1 MSMHSMNFRNLKAT
15 TMTTKK
21 LRSAFGFALLALFV
35 GGLIP
40 GCIEPGPRI
49 ERVQTNFIDKNVFEG
64 EWWFTHTVIDISDD
78 ASWAIGATGASA
90 PWPGA
95 TASFDI
101 ASQSGVV
108 GRIRWVIDENFIYA
122 YRANEIVQGSS
133 ADARTPEFRGQPLAA
148 YAILGH
154 FDIRQEYSSVTGEPS
169 NVVTENQDRRW
180 YDRRFV
186 RIDWSRNL
194 VSWGLF
200 GAGLEIE
207 QLFGQFRRE
216 SAPLGISD
224 QGLCPNP
231 EDPNSRCDLPAEWAP
246 QFVELGDETPCA
258 ATGES
263 DGACYRFGDE
273 WPAGSEDTIH
283 YMSFVTQELWTPLQC
298 AGSTCQTSIAVTIR
312 DAFLRVPPMHE
323 YAVETLANSEYDR
336 FGIIRTES
344 RTYSR
349 GGLDR
354 SMVGRHCDSDR
365 DCDPGCDPEFGIECE
380 LLCDG
385 ETHLCVGGLTS
396 ELGETDFLTYYRL
409 RHNFYSNS
417 LTDQECIAD
426 WQCNGRYDVEGASD
440 PNRGGS
446 TCDPFARKCTVPL
459 SQRNVRAVHY
469 TLSAHYPEYLV
480 HSAFESIAQWNEAFM
495 RSNREMR
502 EGMEDPRTG
511 RTTPPPPVGA
521 DVACQSTNPT
531 QYCFCRDGFLSP
543 EVVPGTMTCPYRTNF
558 FLTPEQR
565 TGETDPYQC
574 WIEGPTDLEN
584 PSDFSDYEVDGN
596 NNGVKDVYEYRF
608 RGPECMLV
616 LDVNDCDRNP
626 TVGDAPGAACQ
637 QLGDLRYQFYNYVS
651 GAGAGWCGVMQPNQ
665 DPLTGEALISPVNMG
680 GLCLDN
686 VSQVAIN
693 IWPILRGE
701 ESADPLFQGEEIRA
715 YFDRLGRVR
724 APVGV
729 APSGMDGV
737 RPRSGSGLPVA
748 LGAHFE
754 DVIEANASRV
764 RELHGAE
771 GRSLTHS
778 HRINSLVGTPLERR
792 FAEGI
797 LSETF
802 PVAASGPV
810 EQLAARQMGALGVMP
825 AALAQS
831 NRAGVSEDM
840 LNLASPL
847 RGGFEDGVMAER
859 RRMQLIE
866 QTGTCMLFENEYQL
880 LSQYQRYWA
889 NAFEGVL
896 PATARV
902 RWAQGFHRA
911 VMQHELGH
919 GLGLE
924 HNFAATLDRDNY
936 NPGYFN
942 IEMAN
947 DCQNLA
953 GQATSCALPLLTSFD
968 ANRDGAVTD
977 EEQVA
982 WLEEYQNIR
991 NQRTLRGLGNWS
1003 TASTMDYPGDESD
1016 SMGIGFYDFAAISFN
1031 YFNMVEAFQGDPRH
1045 REPGSSRH
1053 DILRSDEHGRE
1064 LWTWYRG
1071 GDQCQT
1077 DVQCPYAQGS
1087 AALSPGQDVYQR
1099 CVSNPRYS
1107 SIPIPCG
1114 EIDDPEAARHCI
1126 CSNFDED
1133 FIDYV
1138 DGLAY
1143 RSGGALEHYPVNY
1156 LFCSNSRLN
1165 DISWCN
1171 VFDAGES
1178 FLEVI
1183 ANMRL
1188 AWEQSYPTAY
1198 FRRFRR
1204 PFQSGARSLRWVPDA
1219 AKIYQH
1225 LLFRYYYEPSFS
1237 RDVGPLGFEDQFMAS
1252 IEAMNFF
1259 SYLAQLPDVG
1269 SYEYDAPTDTYRHM
1283 GEALDMPGSA
1293 FSLEPGQGFH
1303 TWSAYQEGLLGFF
1316 RLERAGT
1323 FFDKLYALRA
1333 LTIRD
1338 WGLSFTVDERFFLN
1352 FLDLFPVE
1360 MTELFGGYI
1369 LDDPHW
1375 YAPRVRMAGGEPTL
1389 EYVNWYRGLLFG
1401 SCQEGGRTVP
1411 CRDSNVEAFPGSVIG
1426 GTSNDVLRFY
1436 ATAYALLE
1444 FPVYYDTSWEQRLA
1458 VFKLGNGDGF
1468 DIPDRQPDGTPTCS
1482 FGVAIE
1488 PGHDVCTDP
1497 DDADYIT
1504 YESNR
1509 LHVTYVAV
1517 KVRTRIDFNLEEE
1530 QLGFQLLYQLTTNQA
1545 RIRELEALPTRT
1557 PEQAQELTRR
1567 QATLERNE
1575 SFLETLIE
1583 LQRAFGVNSPL

>member
-1 MSMHSMNFRNLKAT
+1 MTMN
-15 TMTTKK
+15 K
-21 LRSAFGFALLALFV
+21 LRYALSFAVLSSLVFGV
-35 GGLIP
+35 IP

-49 ERVQTNFIDKNVFEG
+49 ERVQTNLIDKSVFEG
-64 EWWFTHTVIDISDD
+64 EWWFTHTVIDVSDD
-78 ASWAIGATGASA
+78 ASWAIGAAGASA

-95 TASFDI
+95 TANFDI

-122 YRANEIVQGSS
+122 YRSSEIVQGSS
-133 ADARTPEFRGQPLAA
+133 ADARSPEFRGQPLAA

-154 FDIRQEYSSVTGEPS
+154 FDVRQDYNPVTGEPG
-169 NVVTENQDRRW
+169 NVVNENQDRRW
-180 YDRRFV
+180 YDRNFV

-194 VSWGLF
+194 VSWSLF
-200 GAGLEIE
+200 GGSLEIE
-207 QLFGQFRRE
+207 QLFGAFRRE
-216 SAPLGISD
+216 SAPLGITD
-224 QGLCPNP
+224 PGLCPNP
-231 EDPNSRCDLPAEWAP
+231 EDPNTRCDLPAEWAP
-246 QFVELGDETPCA
+246 QFVRVGQETPCA

-273 WPAGSEDTIH
+273 WPSGSDDTVH

-298 AGSTCQTSIAVTIR
+298 AGATCQTSVAVTIR
-312 DAFLRVPPMHE
+312 DAFLRIPPMHE

-336 FGIIRTES
+336 FGIIRTGS

-354 SMVGRHCDSDR
+354 STVGRHCSSDR
-365 DCDPGCDPEFGIECE
+365 DCDPGCDPELGIECE
-380 LLCDG
+380 LVCDG
-385 ETHLCVGGLTS
+385 ETNLCVGGLS
-396 ELGETDFLTYYRL
+396 PELGETDFLTYYRL
-409 RHNFYSNS
+409 RHNFYSDS

-426 WQCNGRYDVEGASD
+426 WQCNGRYDAGGVSTPG
-440 PNRGGS
+440 RGGS
-446 TCDPFARKCTVPL
+446 VCDPFARRCTLPIA
-459 SQRNVRAVHY
+459 QRSVRAVHY

-495 RSNREMR
+495 RSNRELR
-502 EGMEDPRTG
+502 EGVLDPRTG
-511 RTTPPPPVGA
+511 VMTPPPPAGA
-521 DVACQSTNPT
+521 PVECQDADPT
-531 QYCFCRDGFLSP
+531 QYCFCRGEFLSP
-543 EVVPGTMTCPYRTNF
+543 EVQTATMTCPYRTNF
-558 FLTPEQR
+558 FLTPDQR
-565 TGETDPYQC
+565 IALGEENPFQC
-574 WIEGPTDLEN
+574 WIEGPADLASPTD
-584 PSDFSDYEVDGN
+584 FADYEGDN
-596 NNGVKDVYEYRF
+596 NGNGVKDVYEYRF

-626 TVGDAPGAACQ
+626 AVGDKPGAACQ
-637 QLGDLRYQFYNYVS
+637 QLGDLRYQFYNYAS

-665 DPLTGEALISPVNMG
+665 DPVTGEAIVSPVNMG

-701 ESADPLFQGEEIRA
+701 EPADPLFQGEEIRS

-724 APVGV
+724 SPVGV
-729 APSGMDGV
+729 ASGVLDGSRPS
-737 RPRSGSGLPVA
+737 SGPGLPVD
-748 LGAHFE
+748 LRSHFE
-754 DVIEANASRV
+754 DVIEAHADRV
-764 RELHGAE
+764 RDLHGVE
-771 GRSLTHS
+771 GRALTHS
-778 HRINSLVGTPLERR
+778 RRIGSLVGTNLERR

-797 LSETF
+797 LSETY
-802 PVAASGPV
+802 PVAAAGPV
-810 EQLAARQMGALGVMP
+810 QQQAAAQMGSLGVAP
-825 AALAQS
+825 SDLL
-831 NRAGVSEDM
+831 RASRGGVGVSEDLLDM
-840 LNLASPL
+840 ASPL
-847 RGGFEDGVMAER
+847 RDGFEDGVMADR
-859 RRMQLIE
+859 RRLQMLE

-889 NAFEGVL
+889 NAFEGVD

-947 DCQNLA
+947 DCRTVSGEL
-953 GQATSCALPLLTSFD
+953 TSCALPVLDSFD
-968 ANRDGAVTD
+968 ANADGAVTD
-977 EEQVA
+977 EEQTA
-982 WLEEYQNIR
+982 WLAEYQNIR
-991 NQRTLRGLGNWS
+991 NQRSLRGLGNWS

-1031 YFNMVEAFQGDPRH
+1031 YFNMVEAYQGDPRY
-1045 REPGSSRH
+1045 REPGSSR
-1053 DILRSDEHGRE
+1053 DELLRADTHGRE

-1071 GDQCQT
+1071 GDQCQV
-1077 DVQCPYAQGS
+1077 DAQCPYTAGS
-1087 AALSPGQDVYQR
+1087 TGLAPGQDIYQR

-1114 EIDDPEAARHCI
+1114 EIDDPDAARHCI

-1133 FIDYV
+1133 FVDYV

-1143 RSGGALEHYPVNY
+1143 RERGPLEHYPVNY

-1178 FLEVI
+1178 FLEVVS
-1183 ANMRL
+1183 NMRL

-1204 PFQSGARSLRWVPDA
+1204 PFQSGARSLRWIPDA

-1225 LLFRYYYEPSFS
+1225 LLFRYFYEPPFRNDS
-1237 RDVGPLGFEDQFMAS
+1237 GTLGFQDQFSAS

-1259 SYLAQLPDVG
+1259 SYLAQLPDIG
-1269 SYEYDAPTDTYRHM
+1269 SYEYDQPTDTYRHM
-1283 GEALDMPGSA
+1283 GETLNIPGSA
-1293 FSLEPGQGFH
+1293 FSLEAGQGFH
-1303 TWSAYQEGLLGFF
+1303 TWSAYQEGLLGFW

-1333 LTIRD
+1333 LTLRD
-1338 WGLSFTVDERFFLN
+1338 WGLSFTVDERFYLN
-1352 FLDLFPVE
+1352 FLDLFPIE

-1375 YAPRVRMAGGEPTL
+1375 YAPRVTMEGGEPTL
-1389 EYVNWYRGLLFG
+1389 EYVNWYRGTLFAT
-1401 SCQEGGRTVP
+1401 CQVGGRAVP
-1411 CRDSNVEAFPGSVIG
+1411 CRQSNPVEFPGSVIG
-1426 GTSNDVLRFY
+1426 GTSNDILRFY
-1436 ATAYALLE
+1436 ATVFALLE
-1444 FPVYYDTSWEQRLA
+1444 FPVYYDSSWEQRLA

-1468 DIPDRQPDGTPTCS
+1468 DIPDRQPDGTATCA
-1482 FGVAIE
+1482 FGAAIE
-1488 PGHDVCTDP
+1488 PGHEVCTNAA
-1497 DDADYIT
+1497 DADYIT

-1517 KVRTRIDFNLEEE
+1517 KVRTRIDYNLEEE
-1530 QLGFQLLYQLTTNQA
+1530 QLGFQLLHQLTVNQA
-1545 RIRELEALPTRT
+1545 RIRELEDLPTRT
-1557 PEQAQELTRR
+1557 PAETQELSRR

-1583 LQRAFGVNSPL
+1583 LQRAFGINSPL